1 MEQLR
6 KKIQNFWFYYKIP
19 FLVGLAVVFILG
31 YLTVQKH
38 TTVQPDYHIGLVRTV
53 PCTDMEL
60 QGLKDT
66 FTATGQDLNGDGEVL
81 VQIHTY
87 YVNLEDPAENAGVAN
102 ADTIQALDAALIGN
116 VSGIFLLEDVAA
128 FQTVTNNLLSDT
140 SATLENGLHMTIRKN
155 SSSAYQL
162 LFDNIF

>member
-19 FLVGLAVVFILG
+19 FLVGFAVVFVLS
-31 YLTVQKH
+31 YLTIQKH

-60 QGLKDT
+60 QSLKDT
-66 FTATGQDLNGDGEVL
+66 FTAAGQDLNGDGEVL

-102 ADTIQALDAALIGN
+102 ADTIQALDADLIGN

-128 FQTVTNNLLSDT
+128 FQTVTNNLLSD
-140 SATLENGLHMTIRKN
+140 SVIPLEEGLYLTVRKN
-155 SSSAYQL
+155 ASKDYQL
-162 LFDNIF
+162 LAEKIS

>member
-60 QGLKDT
+60 QSLKDT
-66 FTATGQDLNGDGEVL
+66 FTAAGQDLNGDGEVL

-102 ADTIQALDAALIGN
+102 ADTIQALDADLIGN

-140 SATLENGLHMTIRKN
+140 SATLENGLYMTIRKN
-155 SSSAYQL
+155 ASSAYQL

>member
-102 ADTIQALDAALIGN
+102 ADTIQALDADLIGN

-140 SATLENGLHMTIRKN
+140 SATLENGLYMTIRKN
-155 SSSAYQL
+155 ASSAYQL

>member
-19 FLVGLAVVFILG
+19 FLVGFAVVFVLG
-31 YLTVQKH
+31 YLTVQNH

-102 ADTIQALDAALIGN
+102 ADTIQALDADLIGN

-128 FQTVTNNLLSDT
+128 FQTVTNNLLSD
-140 SATLENGLHMTIRKN
+140 SVIPLEEGLYLTVRKN
-155 SSSAYQL
+155 ASKDYQL
-162 LFDNIF
+162 LTEKIS

>member
-19 FLVGLAVVFILG
+19 FLVGFAVVFVLS
-31 YLTVQKH
+31 YLTIQKH

-66 FTATGQDLNGDGEVL
+66 FTAAGQDLNGDGTVL

-102 ADTIQALDAALIGN
+102 ADTIQALDADLIGN

-140 SATLENGLHMTIRKN
+140 SATLENGLYMTIRKN
-155 SSSAYQL
+155 ASSAYQL